1 MNSITVQGNLVRD
14 VRVVYTEKGTPIIN
28 FCLADNGFVKGEK
41 TVIFWNCIM
50 FGENAERL
58 GNEYMVGRQYIVK
71 GIVVPDN
78 YEKDG
83 EKRYCYQLQVEGIK
97 YGLKP
102 KNKKG
107 SL

>member
-1 MNSITVQGNLVRD
+1 
-14 VRVVYTEKGTPIIN
+14 
-28 FCLADNGFVKGEK
+28 
-41 TVIFWNCIM
+41 M

-102 KNKKG
+102 KNKK
-107 SL
+107 